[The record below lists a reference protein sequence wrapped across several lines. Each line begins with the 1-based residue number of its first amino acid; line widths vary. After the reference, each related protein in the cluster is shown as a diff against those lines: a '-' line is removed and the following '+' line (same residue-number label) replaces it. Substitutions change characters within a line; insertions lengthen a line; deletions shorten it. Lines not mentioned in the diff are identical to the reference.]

1 MAERAVVADDTYE
14 IEVQLG
20 TVTEKVFIKS
30 TDIFEKSP
38 KDIKNLGGLS
48 PVFKRRISRDLTKFH
63 RGTGGAESKKEEID
77 NVTGYNLFNVVLP
90 PYNLDYLSQLYE
102 KSAPH
107 MAAVDAK
114 VANIVGL
121 GYDFEITDRIKL
133 KLEKIEEESKLK
145 NARRRIAQAKI
156 EVLEWLQSCNE
167 EDDFLETMTK
177 VWTDLEA
184 TGNGYLEVGR
194 KVTGEIGYIGHIPCA
209 TMRIRQDRDGYV
221 QIISNR
227 AVFFRNFGDKKTVDP
242 IGGDPNP
249 NEIIH
254 FKTYSPTNG
263 YYGVPKIMSAMQAV
277 LGNELSSRYNLD
289 YFENKAVPRYV
300 IVIKGGVLSP
310 ASEKRVLEF
319 FQTTMKGQHHRTL
332 YIPLPAEDADRKVE
346 FEMKAVEAGVQDASF
361 INMRKGNLD
370 EILMAHR
377 VPITKVS
384 ISQGASLAI
393 ARDADKTFKEQVCRP
408 SQRVVENKL
417 NKIIKEKTDLFDLRL
432 NQLTLTDEDT
442 QSKIDERYLR
452 MQVVVPNE
460 VRARLG
466 LPGRDGGD
474 KPVELKPQAAAEQRT
489 QGTGNRQRDQ
499 QRSSSAPDKDG
510 EARSPQGEGRQ
521 QA

>member
-1 MAERAVVADDTYE
+1 MTRKVVSADDTYE
-14 IEVQLG
+14 IEVQVG
-20 TVTEKVFIKS
+20 TEVESSFVPATDVFNKSAQELKTLDGLSTNFKRKS
-30 TDIFEKSP
+30 TRE
-38 KDIKNLGGLS
+38 
-48 PVFKRRISRDLTKFH
+48 LTKFH
-63 RGTGGAESKKEEID
+63 RGSGGAGSKKEELNEI
-77 NVTGYNLFNVVLP
+77 TGYNLFNVVLP
-90 PYNLDYLSQLYE
+90 PYNLEYLSQLYE

-133 KLEKIEEESKLK
+133 KLEKMSEEKKVKS
-145 NARRRIAQAKI
+145 ARRRIQEAKLHVI
-156 EVLEWLQSCNE
+156 DWLQSCNQ
-167 EDDFLETMTK
+167 EDDFLEILIK

-184 TGNGYLEVGR
+184 TGNGYLEIGR
-194 KVTGEIGYIGHIPCA
+194 KNTGQVGYIGHIPSA
-209 TMRIRQDRDGYV
+209 TMRIRQKRDGFV

-227 AVFFRNFGDKKTVDP
+227 AVFFRNFGDNKTPDP
-242 IGGDPNP
+242 VGSDSLP

-310 ASEKRVLEF
+310 TSEKRVLEF
-319 FQTTMKGQHHRTL
+319 FQTNLKGKHHRTL
-332 YIPLPAEDADRKVE
+332 YIPLPAEDVDRKVE
-346 FEMKAVEAGVQDASF
+346 FEMKAVEAGIQDASF
-361 INMRKGNLD
+361 INMRKGNLN

-384 ISQGASLAI
+384 MAEGASLAV

-417 NKIIKEKTDLFDLRL
+417 NKIVREFTDIFDLRL

-452 MQVVVPNE
+452 MQVIVPNE

-489 QGTGNRQRDQ
+489 QGTGNRTRDQ
-499 QRSSSAPDKDG
+499 ERSATAPDKDG
-510 EARSPQGEGRQ
+510 EARSPKGEGRQ
-521 QA
+521 TA

>member
-1 MAERAVVADDTYE
+1 MTKTVAAEDVTE
-14 IEVQLG
+14 IEVSLG
-20 TVTEKVFIKS
+20 TVVEKTFIQSSDVFGKPAKDLKGLDGLSASFKRKS
-30 TDIFEKSP
+30 TRE
-38 KDIKNLGGLS
+38 
-48 PVFKRRISRDLTKFH
+48 ISKAH
-63 RGTGGAESKKEEID
+63 RGSGGAQSKKEETNEI
-77 NVTGYNLFNVVLP
+77 TGYNLFNAVLP

-121 GYDFEITDRIKL
+121 GYDFEITDRVKL
-133 KLEKIEEESKLK
+133 KLEKVEEEKKLK
-145 NARRRIAQAKI
+145 NARRRIAEAKI
-156 EVLEWLQSCNE
+156 TVLEWLQSCNE
-167 EDDFLETMTK
+167 EDDFLETLTK

-194 KVTGEIGYIGHIPCA
+194 KSDGSVGYLGHVPSA
-209 TMRIRQDRDGYV
+209 TMRIRQKRDGYV

-227 AVFFRNFGDKKTVDP
+227 AVFFRNFGDKVTVDP
-242 IGGDPNP
+242 VTGDSNP

-300 IVIKGGVLSP
+300 IVIKGGSLSP
-310 ASEKRVLEF
+310 TAEKRMHEF
-319 FQTTMKGQHHRTL
+319 FQTGLKGKHHRTL
-332 YIPLPAEDADRKVE
+332 YVPLPAESPDAKVDFKME
-346 FEMKAVEAGVQDASF
+346 AVEAGVQDASF
-361 INMRKGNLD
+361 INMRKGNVD

-377 VPITKVS
+377 VPINKVS
-384 ISQGASLAI
+384 VAQGASLAV

-417 NKIIKEKTDLFDLRL
+417 NKIVKEKTDLFDLRL

-460 VRARLG
+460 IRARLG

-489 QGTGNRQRDQ
+489 QGTGNRTRDQ
-499 QRSSSAPDKDG
+499 NRSGAAPDKDG
-510 EARSPQGEGRQ
+510 EARNPQGEGRQ